1 MGAQYDPRSLCADE
15 FINDEDLFFA
25 KEDAAYP
32 FANPRSRE
40 EAVRILEE
48 RIARNNRFV
57 FAAVRGDYGDKL
69 IAALDCAALF
79 IHLNYGVSERFG
91 GHILLHQ
98 HMAQSARAEGFGVEY
113 LVAAAGGL
121 GVRYKQCGLFKRDN
135 FAQCI

>member
-1 MGAQYDPRSLCADE
+1 MNLRHYCGGAVALGAG
-15 FINDEDLFFA
+15 
-25 KEDAAYP
+25 
-32 FANPRSRE
+32 
-40 EAVRILEE
+40 
-48 RIARNNRFV
+48 
-57 FAAVRGDYGDKL
+57 GDC
-69 IAALDCAALF
+69 ALDGAALF

-135 FAQCI
+135 FSQCI